1 MTVWYSSFDNDMM
14 SDRAHEEHFNALME
28 SYDSNDDFEAFLGET
43 YSFIELFNLTEY
55 ERGKA
60 REAFEDWKRE
70 KASARVNSKKL
81 AENAPILDAIRNLMD
96 DNKKR
101 LTSEVA
107 VELEL
112 STPKASALLRQL
124 VALGELDVEDVKVK
138 GKGAQ
143 KCYVAHPADAE

>member
-70 KASARVNSKKL
+70 KALDDDVYVPYDVQL
-81 AENAPILDAIRNLMD
+81 AND
-96 DNKKR
+96 
-101 LTSEVA
+101 EV
-107 VELEL
+107 EE
-112 STPKASALLRQL
+112 
-124 VALGELDVEDVKVK
+124 
-138 GKGAQ
+138 
-143 KCYVAHPADAE
+143 

>member
-43 YSFIELFNLTEY
+43 YSLIELFNLTEY

-70 KASARVNSKKL
+70 KALDDDVYVPYDVRL
-81 AENAPILDAIRNLMD
+81 AND
-96 DNKKR
+96 
-101 LTSEVA
+101 EV
-107 VELEL
+107 E
-112 STPKASALLRQL
+112 K
-124 VALGELDVEDVKVK
+124 
-138 GKGAQ
+138 
-143 KCYVAHPADAE
+143 